1 MNCSQ
6 IYSILI
12 INIHVLTVLVPTGS
26 DDVSVLEPLYSNVE
40 PIDEACSNP
49 LWSLCACSGSYL
61 STFPMLC
68 NILTGVHIPCFLYL
82 LEMKTSVF
90 FSDAH

>member
-1 MNCSQ
+1 MMYHLQ
-6 IYSILI
+6 QYA
-12 INIHVLTVLVPTGS
+12 
-26 DDVSVLEPLYSNVE
+26 DAMSVLEPLYSNVE
-40 PIDEACSNP
+40 PIDEACSNL
-49 LWSLCACSGSYL
+49 LWSLCACSSSYL

>member
-1 MNCSQ
+1 MMYHLQ
-6 IYSILI
+6 QYA
-12 INIHVLTVLVPTGS
+12 
-26 DDVSVLEPLYSNVE
+26 DVISGLEPLYSNVE
-40 PIDEACSNP
+40 PIDEACSNL